1 MPNFPSLEVSSD
13 IIEEINNGDGLCV
26 HENFLNEEEVS
37 VLRDEME
44 SQFSQLNTG
53 DEYCCDGTVTPGS
66 YPFGKLCRMQRE
78 SLPRLPLMNS
88 LLTAGWFAGMA
99 DAYYRGNANKLL
111 QVFFS
116 HEYLTSNQV
125 DGVTRNSVL
134 HFDPYQAFKFMIYI
148 TDCTKETG
156 AFRYVKG
163 SQAESRKVRNLYQM
177 HELLNDKYTLESNP
191 SMGYSEE
198 DVVYA
203 EASKGSLLIFDTD
216 IIHGGGILQEEGSER
231 MAIIAHNRRG

>member
-1 MPNFPSLEVSSD
+1 MPSFPSLEESQSILNTVVV
-13 IIEEINNGDGLCV
+13 GDGLYRYD
-26 HENFLNEEEVS
+26 NFLSDEEVS
-37 VLRDEME
+37 LLRREME
-44 SQFSQLNTG
+44 PHFSQLNTG
-53 DEYCCDGTVTPGS
+53 DEYCCNGTVTPGS
-66 YPFGKLCRMQRE
+66 YPFGKICRMQRE

-88 LLTAGWFAGMA
+88 LLTGGWFAGMA

-116 HEYLTSNQV
+116 HEYLTPDQV
-125 DGVTRNSVL
+125 EGVTRNSVL

-156 AFRYVKG
+156 AFRYIKG
-163 SQAESRKVRNLYQM
+163 SQEESRKVRNLYQM
-177 HELLNDKYTLESNP
+177 HELLNDKYTLEANP

-203 EASKGSLLIFDTD
+203 EAPKGSLLIFDTD
-216 IIHGGGILQEEGSER
+216 IIHGGGILENEDSER
-231 MAIIAHNRRG
+231 MAIIAHNRRA